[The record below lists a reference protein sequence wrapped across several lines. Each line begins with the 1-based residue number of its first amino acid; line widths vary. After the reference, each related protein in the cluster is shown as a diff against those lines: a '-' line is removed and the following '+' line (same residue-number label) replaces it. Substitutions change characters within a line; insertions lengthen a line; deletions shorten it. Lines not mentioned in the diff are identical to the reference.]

1 MTHFICHVLATNA
14 VQGLKKIVESD
25 SNVLLKSCLFEV
37 VQMYLLKYF
46 KGFLSV
52 SISYIYVMFTIIT
65 HLIKKNHHF
74 DVFPL
79 KCLYFKH
86 LFLVD
91 VLNKLSL

>member
-25 SNVLLKSCLFEV
+25 SNVLKSCLFEV

-52 SISYIYVMFTIIT
+52 SMSYIYVMFMIIT
-65 HLIKKNHHF
+65 HLIKKITI
-74 DVFPL
+74 L
-79 KCLYFKH
+79 MS
-86 LFLVD
+86 FL
-91 VLNKLSL
+91 

>member
-65 HLIKKNHHF
+65 HLIKKITILMSFLGN
-74 DVFPL
+74 VFIL
-79 KCLYFKH
+79 NIYF
-86 LFLVD
+86 
-91 VLNKLSL
+91 LSMF